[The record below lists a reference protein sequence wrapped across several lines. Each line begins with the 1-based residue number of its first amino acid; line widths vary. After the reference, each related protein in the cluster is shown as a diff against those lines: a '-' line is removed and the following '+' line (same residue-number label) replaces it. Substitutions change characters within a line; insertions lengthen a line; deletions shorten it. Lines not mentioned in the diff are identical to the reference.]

1 MNAMT
6 RFTHARTA
14 CFAVIVGALA
24 LGLFASPAAGASSC
38 AQRVIDDWSDNG
50 RIDRIYEL
58 HCYEEAI
65 QAIPVDL
72 RDYTN
77 AADVIERALTAAV
90 RQQSSSGIANVGSQ
104 ATEVDTSGAS
114 ALPLPLLILVGV
126 SLTVLAA
133 GAAGYFSR
141 RRRTD
146 PSA

>member
-1 MNAMT
+1 MDVMN
-6 RFTHARTA
+6 RFVHAWTA
-14 CFAVIVGALA
+14 CFAVIVGAVSLA
-24 LGLFASPAAGASSC
+24 LFAGSAAGATAC

-50 RIDRIYEL
+50 RIDRLYEL

-77 AADVIERALTAAV
+77 AADVIGRALTTAV
-90 RQQSSSGIANVGSQ
+90 RQRSSAGIYDAETQ
-104 ATEVDTSGAS
+104 AAEIDTSGAS
-114 ALPLPLLILVGV
+114 ALPLPLLILVGA
-126 SLTVLAA
+126 SLAVLAA

-141 RRRTD
+141 RRRGD